1 MMTDLQPDERAL
13 IDGLVRRIR
22 DVLLVAERVGSFSFT
37 GEPSEPTRASL
48 TDEEIDEAARDFV
61 LRALAVSSD
70 PLNHQILT
78 RSCVEGGV
86 TVEQLSKDLGAGAL
100 VISER
105 TNDLLQL
112 GLTAR
117 ALDSGLV
124 RATEAGEA
132 IVAMVDRVAEAIA
145 TRIRKGRDDAQR
157 GSGKD
162 GLPLL

>member
-1 MMTDLQPDERAL
+1 
-13 IDGLVRRIR
+13 
-22 DVLLVAERVGSFSFT
+22 
-37 GEPSEPTRASL
+37 
-48 TDEEIDEAARDFV
+48 
-61 LRALAVSSD
+61 
-70 PLNHQILT
+70 
-78 RSCVEGGV
+78 V